1 MDQAPTPLG
10 FVGLGPM
17 GQAMSMNLVRSGQP
31 LVVWNRTME
40 KADPLRAEGATVAT
54 DMDDLA
60 RQARTIIL
68 MLADGPAIDAVLD
81 RRGKAFARRV
91 SGHTIVHMGTTAPAY
106 SHGLEV
112 DIRSAG
118 GRYVEAPVSGSRK
131 PAEAGQLVCMLAGE
145 EDAVAA
151 VRPLLAPMCK
161 QTIVCGAVPKA
172 LVMKLAVNILL
183 LATVTGLAE
192 ALHFAEQHD
201 LDLAQVEAVL
211 AAGQMASD
219 VTRVKAPKLVQRDF
233 SVHASIADVLKNGR
247 LIADAARAAGIAS
260 PVLDTCRDLYEETL
274 GLGHAREDMIAV
286 VKAIEARTSVQRS

>member
-106 SHGLEV
+106 SHGLEA

-260 PVLDTCRDLYEETL
+260 PVLDTCRDLYEEML